1 MTAAL
6 EAFRTEVRGWLEANA
21 PEGLRGTRKG
31 RFDGYWGGRRGK
43 PTADEAVWLER
54 MLSRGFTAPMWP
66 KEYGGA
72 GLTKDEALVLDQ
84 ELIRLAMPPAV
95 VGFGLTMLGPTL
107 LHFGNAEQKAEHLPA
122 IVDGR
127 VRWSQGYS
135 EPGAGSDL
143 ASLQMKAVQ
152 EGDEFVVTGQ
162 KIWTSHADKSD
173 WIFCLVR
180 TDPSAKKQQGISFLL
195 IDLQSRGVSSRP
207 ISLISGSSPFCEVFM
222 DEVRVPAR
230 NLVGKLNEGWTI
242 AKALLGFERT
252 MIGDAIGGQ
261 MAQAESLLVASAREQ
276 YGVADGAPLDPLNR
290 DAIAR
295 IAMDEKAF
303 SLVRERIRQTA
314 ESGKTPGPESS
325 ITKAYGA
332 DLKQRRYELAMR
344 LLGPEAVGW
353 EGAPFDQT
361 GLDTGREWLRAR
373 ANSIEGGSSEIQLNV
388 IAQHV
393 LGLPK

>member
-1 MTAAL
+1 
-6 EAFRTEVRGWLEANA
+6 
-21 PEGLRGTRKG
+21 
-31 RFDGYWGGRRGK
+31 
-43 PTADEAVWLER
+43 
-54 MLSRGFTAPMWP
+54 
-66 KEYGGA
+66 
-72 GLTKDEALVLDQ
+72 
-84 ELIRLAMPPAV
+84 
-95 VGFGLTMLGPTL
+95 
-107 LHFGNAEQKAEHLPA
+107 
-122 IVDGR
+122 
-127 VRWSQGYS
+127 
-135 EPGAGSDL
+135 
-143 ASLQMKAVQ
+143 
-152 EGDEFVVTGQ
+152 
-162 KIWTSHADKSD
+162 
-173 WIFCLVR
+173 VR
-180 TDPSAKKQQGISFLL
+180 TDATAKKQQGISFLL

-261 MAQAESLLVASAREQ
+261 MAQAESLLLASAREQ
-276 YGVADGAPLDPLNR
+276 YGVAEGEPLDALSR

-295 IAMDEKAF
+295 IAMDERAF
-303 SLVRERIRQTA
+303 GLVREHIRQTA

>member
-127 VRWSQGYS
+127 ARWSQGYS

-180 TDPSAKKQQGISFLL
+180 TDPTAKKQQGISFLL

-276 YGVADGAPLDPLNR
+276 YGVADGAQLDPLNR

>member
-180 TDPSAKKQQGISFLL
+180 TDPTAKKQQGISFLL

-261 MAQAESLLVASAREQ
+261 MAQAEELLVTSAREQ
-276 YGVADGAPLDPLNR
+276 YGVAEGAALDPLTR

-295 IAMDEKAF
+295 IAMDERAF
-303 SLVRERIRQTA
+303 GLVRERIRQTA

>member
-43 PTADEAVWLER
+43 PTADEAAWLER
-54 MLSRGFTAPMWP
+54 MLTRGFTAPMWP

-107 LHFGNAEQKAEHLPA
+107 LHFGNADQKAEHLPA

-180 TDPSAKKQQGISFLL
+180 TDPTAKKQQGISFLL

-261 MAQAESLLVASAREQ
+261 MAQAEELLVASAREQ
-276 YGVADGAPLDPLNR
+276 YGVAEGAALDPLTR

-295 IAMDEKAF
+295 IAMDERAF
-303 SLVRERIRQTA
+303 GLVRERIRQTA

>member
-6 EAFRTEVRGWLEANA
+6 EAFRAEVRSWLEANA
-21 PEGLRGTRKG
+21 PQGLRGTRKG

-43 PTADEAVWLER
+43 PTADESVWLER

-72 GLTKDEALVLDQ
+72 GLSKDEALVLDQ

-107 LHFGNAEQKAEHLPA
+107 LHFGSAEQKAEHLPA
-122 IVDGR
+122 IVHGR
-127 VRWSQGYS
+127 TRWSQGYS

-195 IDLQSRGVSSRP
+195 IDLQSRGVSTRP

-242 AKALLGFERT
+242 AKALLGFERS

-261 MAQAESLLVASAREQ
+261 MAQAEELLVASAREQ
-276 YGVADGAPLDPLNR
+276 YEVAADMPLDPLTR

-295 IAMDEKAF
+295 IAMDERAF
-303 SLVRERIRQTA
+303 GLVRERIRQTA
-314 ESGKTPGPESS
+314 EAGKTPGPESS

-353 EGAPFDQT
+353 EGAPFDPT
-361 GLDTGREWLRAR
+361 GLETGREWLRAR

>member
-21 PEGLRGTRKG
+21 PQGLRGTRMG

-72 GLTKDEALVLDQ
+72 GLSKDEAQVLDQ
-84 ELIRLAMPPAV
+84 ELIRLAMPPAA

-122 IVDGR
+122 IVDNR

-143 ASLQMKAVQ
+143 AALQMKAVQ

-261 MAQAESLLVASAREQ
+261 MAQAESLLLASARQQ
-276 YGVADGAPLDPLNR
+276 YGVAEGEPLDALTR

-295 IAMDEKAF
+295 IAMDERAF
-303 SLVRERIRQTA
+303 GLVRERIRQTT

>member
-180 TDPSAKKQQGISFLL
+180 TDPTAKKQQGISFLL

>member
-1 MTAAL
+1 MDL
-6 EAFRTEVRGWLEANA
+6 NYSNEELAFRDEVRGWLAKNL
-21 PEGLRGTRKG
+21 P
-31 RFDGYWGGRRGK
+31 
-43 PTADEAVWLER
+43 ADLSDKVAGHEH
-54 MLSRGFTAPMWP
+54 LSRDDLVRWHKILAKQGWIAPSWP
-66 KEYGGA
+66 KEWGGNGWNVVQRYIFEEECGYA
-72 GLTKDEALVLDQ
+72 GTPPLV
-84 ELIRLAMPPAV
+84 P
-95 VGFGLTMLGPTL
+95 FGLSMCAPV
-107 LHFGNAEQKAEHLPA
+107 LHKFGTEAQKKRFLPRIYNA
-122 IVDGR
+122 DDF
-127 VRWSQGYS
+127 WCQGYS
-135 EPGAGSDL
+135 EPGSGSDL

-261 MAQAESLLVASAREQ
+261 MAQAESLLLASAREQ
-276 YGVADGAPLDPLNR
+276 YGVAEGEPLDALSR

-295 IAMDEKAF
+295 IAMDERAF
-303 SLVRERIRQTA
+303 GLVRERIRQTT